1 MKLALVLGILAAA
14 TLHGGVLL
22 FGGLIFPKAKTKEQ
36 IQEVELVEE
45 LEAPEPEQ
53 EEEKP
58 VEENVEEVAT
68 EEEEPPPEVEDVLP
82 STDVASTDDAPAL
95 EAASLSAIEAALSG
109 LGGGGDFAEALSF
122 GSGGIIGG
130 TGVVGAGQQDFEE
143 AFSLD
148 QIDQKP
154 VASYQESPLYPQSM
168 RGKKLEG
175 LVTIEFVV
183 DATGKVVNPRVTEST
198 HTAFEEPAL
207 KAIRRW
213 KFEPAFRGGQRVP
226 AKMRVPIRFPQG

>member
-14 TLHGGVLL
+14 TLHGGFLL
-22 FGGLIFPKAKTKEQ
+22 FGGLILPQAKTEEQ

-45 LEAPEPEQ
+45 ITAPEPEK
-53 EEEKP
+53 EEEKV
-58 VEENVEEVAT
+58 VETTDEVEA

-109 LGGGGDFAEALSF
+109 LGGGGDFAEALTF
-122 GSGGIIGG
+122 GSGGVIGG
-130 TGVVGAGQQDFEE
+130 TGVVGGRQQEFEE